1 MDYVRGWGENGRKLR
16 EERMKVAEG
25 ELKKIKIKCGWKRM
39 KRREKEGQEKSRRA
53 IECLN
58 EDRIK

>member
-1 MDYVRGWGENGRKLR
+1 MGRKR
-16 EERMKVAEG
+16 EKIKG
-25 ELKKIKIKCGWKRM
+25 EKDESSRRRIKKIKIKCGWKRM

-58 EDRIK
+58 EDIIK